1 VEKRQFDMRDKKC
14 CLLAWPNRKNLFANF
29 DLNNSSVPN
38 GPTNILYELSFNKKT
53 DNRSG

>member
-1 VEKRQFDMRDKKC
+1 MEKRQFDLRDKKC